1 MSERYDEGELVSKS
15 LKEISEVDED
25 INFELGEL
33 ESFILEII
41 SLKGVIGASL
51 NEILKKTQDKYELE
65 QIENSVLNLIKWKEI
80 HFNRKMYFEI

>member
-33 ESFILEII
+33 ESFIL
-41 SLKGVIGASL
+41 SC
-51 NEILKKTQDKYELE
+51 
-65 QIENSVLNLIKWKEI
+65 
-80 HFNRKMYFEI
+80 